1 MHEPCW
7 QLTCY
12 SQRQQEIVVT
22 PEFFQAVPLGEKRNK
37 NKTKFNT
44 ANTKTH
50 HKNGIGNNIMLS
62 MDTIKI
68 KQTGILMLEFTIYY
82 NYL

>member
-22 PEFFQAVPLGEKRNK
+22 PEFFQAVPLGEE
-37 NKTKFNT
+37 
-44 ANTKTH
+44 
-50 HKNGIGNNIMLS
+50 GIRTRQSLTLLILRHI
-62 MDTIKI
+62 IK
-68 KQTGILMLEFTIYY
+68 ME
-82 NYL
+82 